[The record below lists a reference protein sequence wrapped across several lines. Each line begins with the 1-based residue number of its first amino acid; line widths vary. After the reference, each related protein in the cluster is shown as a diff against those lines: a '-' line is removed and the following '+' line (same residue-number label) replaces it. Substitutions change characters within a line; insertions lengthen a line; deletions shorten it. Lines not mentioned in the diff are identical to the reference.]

1 MAEDLMRETR
11 EERMGEQDNR
21 EEEMAEEPEEI
32 FYADAAD
39 FAIEL
44 LKGDRKGKD
53 GDNVMVSPL
62 SVMTAMAITAN
73 GAGGYAG
80 SDAFRFWEKPGCGW
94 VEQEP
99 ESVDEWIFEYG
110 RNQAERS

>member
-1 MAEDLMRETR
+1 MKGRAVLWVAVFCLLCCGCGKKTAGEEEARSESMAEDLMRETR

-21 EEEMAEEPEEI
+21 EEEIAEEPEEI

-53 GDNVMVSPL
+53 GDNVIDRK
-62 SVMTAMAITAN
+62 SV
-73 GAGGYAG
+73 
-80 SDAFRFWEKPGCGW
+80 
-94 VEQEP
+94 V
-99 ESVDEWIFEYG
+99 
-110 RNQAERS
+110 